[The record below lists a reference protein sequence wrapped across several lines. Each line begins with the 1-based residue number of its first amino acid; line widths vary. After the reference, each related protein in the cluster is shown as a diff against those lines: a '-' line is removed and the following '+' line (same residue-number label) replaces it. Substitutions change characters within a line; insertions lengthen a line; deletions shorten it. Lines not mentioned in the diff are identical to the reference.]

1 MIKQMSSIIVF
12 LLSLTAICRAQEE
25 IEPYLKTTDFT
36 FENAFDG
43 VKDKENVFKKDKKIL
58 INLKSLL
65 KLYNIRMFKTKKNK
79 LIS

>member
-43 VKDKENVFKKDKKIL
+43 VKDKENVFKTGGNGYLIL
-58 INLKSLL
+58 
-65 KLYNIRMFKTKKNK
+65 NIRTERLGK
-79 LIS
+79 S